1 MSTNIYDGLSDLKK
15 GQDRIMEL
23 LDAMKNES
31 NQRIIYD
38 LVDLRDKLN
47 VSRRLLATWTKEGI
61 LPHSKVGNKIFVTD
75 EQLQTFLDQHSKNDK
90 GNLKI
95 REGRNHDTTK

>member
-1 MSTNIYDGLSDLKK
+1 MTYNLYDGLSDLKK
-15 GQDRIMEL
+15 GQENIMEL
-23 LDAMKNES
+23 LDAMKNET

-75 EQLQTFLDQHSKNDK
+75 EQLQTFLDQHSNNDT

-95 REGRNHDTTK
+95 RKGGYHDATK